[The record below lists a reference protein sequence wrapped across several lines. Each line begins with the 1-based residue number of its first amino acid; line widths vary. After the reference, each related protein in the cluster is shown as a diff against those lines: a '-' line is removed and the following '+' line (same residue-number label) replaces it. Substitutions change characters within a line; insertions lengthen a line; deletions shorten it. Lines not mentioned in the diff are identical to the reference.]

1 MSDTPKNAA
10 RVLIVDDH
18 EMLAESL
25 GRLLADDHL
34 ITVIGTAHTG
44 ADGLAWALSE
54 HPDVVLMDYQLPD
67 TDGASV
73 TRALRAELPDVK
85 VIAMTG
91 SDRPGAHQ
99 AMLDAGASAWVRKTR
114 AVQELRRAVLGIY
127 AGETV
132 RDDELAEL
140 PTLDEIVVYYQ
151 PVVELERQ
159 RIVGFEAL
167 ARWDHVDRG
176 VLLPEAFLAAAE
188 ETGFIHEI
196 GRAVGTTAMRQLAT
210 WEKEFPSAEKL
221 SMAVNVSASGLVRPE
236 TAAEVASALTSASVN
251 PAQIT
256 LEITETVLVE
266 ETDDALE
273 GLNRLRD
280 LGVKLAVDD
289 FGTAFSSL
297 SYLRRFP
304 FDAIKLDVSFTAD
317 LPHTRRST
325 LLVEAMLHLANTLGL
340 SVVAEGIERVD
351 QADSLRACGCTLG
364 QGYLYSPPVPA
375 AEIEALLASRS
386 A

>member
-1 MSDTPKNAA
+1 MSDAQKTKA

-25 GRLLADDHL
+25 ARLLADDAL
-34 ITVIGTAHTG
+34 ITVIGTAYTA
-44 ADGLAWALSE
+44 ADGLEQARSE
-54 HPDVVLMDYQLPD
+54 LPDIVLMDYQLPD
-67 TDGASV
+67 IDGASV
-73 TRALRAELPDVK
+73 TRALLSELPDIK

-114 AVQELRRAVLGIY
+114 AVQELRQVVLTIH

-132 RDDELAEL
+132 QDDEPAEL
-140 PTLDEIVVYYQ
+140 PGLDEIVVYYQ
-151 PVVELERQ
+151 PVVELATQ

-167 ARWDHVDRG
+167 VRWDHPDRG
-176 VLLPEAFLAAAE
+176 VVSPAAFLAAAE
-188 ETGFIHEI
+188 QTGFIHEI
-196 GRAVGTTAMRQLAT
+196 GRTVGTTAVQQLAR
-210 WEKEFPSAEKL
+210 WQHEFPSAELL
-221 SMAVNVSASGLVRPE
+221 SMAVNVSASGVTRPE
-236 TAAEVASALTSASVN
+236 TAPEVASAIASTSVSPEHV
-251 PAQIT
+251 T
-256 LEITETVLVE
+256 LEITETVLLE
-266 ETDDALE
+266 ESDDVLD

-280 LGVKLAVDD
+280 LGVKLALDD

-317 LPHTRRST
+317 LPHTPRST
-325 LLVEAMLHLANTLGL
+325 LLVEAMLHLARTLGV
-340 SVVAEGIERVD
+340 SVVAEGIERAD

-364 QGYLYSPPVPA
+364 QGYLYSPPVRA
-375 AEIEALLASRS
+375 AAIDALLTSQS